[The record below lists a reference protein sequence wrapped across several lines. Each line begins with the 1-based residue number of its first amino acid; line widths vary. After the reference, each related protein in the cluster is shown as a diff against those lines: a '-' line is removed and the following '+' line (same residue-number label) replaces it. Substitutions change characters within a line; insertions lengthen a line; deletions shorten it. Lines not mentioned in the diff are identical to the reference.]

1 MATTQAGESSKS
13 TGTSTGAGAGTGTA
27 SAPSTGDG
35 DMDTLLT
42 GLSAKD
48 RSNIEK
54 HLAAC
59 DAEPSPQ
66 HGKIWRRLAV
76 ALRRLAPLPVQ
87 TAGQHAVQFFIP
99 DGKYRMQV
107 FALEDGNNGQLMVY
121 LPDVLAEAQKSGLLS
136 KRGAKAGGDVAAAA
150 SADVSTASGSVIT
163 TAGGGGAQEYA
174 IRGAKG
180 VVLRLEALDAANTPN
195 PSAHVKNMLGWN
207 RKALRVTL
215 LTVSPPEQIA
225 ATEQLCALAAK
236 SWAGKIAAAA
246 PAAKAAAGK
255 STSAKS

>member
-1 MATTQAGESSKS
+1 MATTAAGEESKK
-13 TGTSTGAGAGTGTA
+13 AGASGSSG
-27 SAPSTGDG
+27 SSTGDA
-35 DMDTLLT
+35 DMDTLLA

-59 DAEPSPQ
+59 DAEPSPA
-66 HGKIWRRLAV
+66 HGKLWRKVAV
-76 ALRRLAPLPVQ
+76 ALRKLAPLPVQ

-136 KRGAKAGGDVAAAA
+136 KRGAKAPGEVAAA
-150 SADVSTASGSVIT
+150 DVANASGSVIS

-174 IRGAKG
+174 IRGSKG
-180 VVLRLEALDAANTPN
+180 
-195 PSAHVKNMLGWN
+195 
-207 RKALRVTL
+207 
-215 LTVSPPEQIA
+215 
-225 ATEQLCALAAK
+225 
-236 SWAGKIAAAA
+236 
-246 PAAKAAAGK
+246 
-255 STSAKS
+255 

>member
-1 MATTQAGESSKS
+1 MATTEAGEASKS
-13 TGTSTGAGAGTGTA
+13 TGTSGASTGAAGT
-27 SAPSTGDG
+27 TGDG
-35 DMDTLLT
+35 DMDTLLA

-54 HLAAC
+54 HLAAA

-66 HGKIWRRLAV
+66 HGKIWRKVAV
-76 ALRRLAPLPVQ
+76 ALRKLAPLPVQ

-136 KRGAKAGGDVAAAA
+136 KRGAKAPGEVAAA
-150 SADVSTASGSVIT
+150 DVANASGSVIS

-174 IRGAKG
+174 IRGSKG
-180 VVLRLEALDAANTPN
+180 VALRLEALDAANTPN